1 MTKKRQ
7 PTLFHRFYPRGLIHR
22 NGPIPP
28 DITRYHPISPVTI
41 YNCIRNRSH
50 NYIHI
55 RIHSHIRIYIY
66 IFILIL
72 SRSGRG
78 IQGGGGA

>member
-1 MTKKRQ
+1 MPGAFLRCSV
-7 PTLFHRFYPRGLIHR
+7 LSRGLILR
-22 NGPIPP
+22 NGPIPL

-55 RIHSHIRIYIY
+55 RIHSHIRIYIHIY
-66 IFILIL
+66 IFIP
-72 SRSGRG
+72 SGSGRG
-78 IQGGGGA
+78 MQGGGGA